1 MNIDLNHLE
10 TLMARMAQLGIAEL
24 DYRQGDERIH
34 LVRTGASP
42 AAPVADT
49 HAPPL
54 TPMPSAPAAAPAQTI
69 IAAPMH
75 GQFYA
80 AQAPDAPPFV
90 QVGDTVSEGQT
101 LYILEVMKT
110 LSRMEAEYPCRI
122 VEILVTNGQP
132 VEPETPLFRVVR
144 INA

>member
-1 MNIDLNHLE
+1 MNIDLTHLE

-34 LVRTGASP
+34 LVRTATQP
-42 AAPVADT
+42 TAPEADT
-49 HAPPL
+49 DAPPAL
-54 TPMPSAPAAAPAQTI
+54 PMPSVPAAPAQTI

-80 AQAPDAPPFV
+80 AAAPDAPPFV

-132 VEPETPLFRVVR
+132 VEPETPLFRVER
-144 INA
+144 LNA